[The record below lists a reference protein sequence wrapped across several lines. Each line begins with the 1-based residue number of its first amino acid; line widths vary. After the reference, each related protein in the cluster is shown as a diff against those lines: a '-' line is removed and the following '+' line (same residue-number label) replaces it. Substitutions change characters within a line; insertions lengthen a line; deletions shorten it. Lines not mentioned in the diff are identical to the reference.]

1 MDGKGGAEP
10 SVPTAE
16 PPPRKGVLF
25 RTPPCLRAFLADAG
39 QGLWQDVRE
48 NRFKACDNRDGSALT
63 FTDFPEYARNNFSHS
78 YGELS
83 KRTHREAL
91 QNVISWL
98 FFRERLVSGNHAIV
112 APEVPPEGTESE
124 DLRAVLAAPIASA
137 YYNKR

>member
-1 MDGKGGAEP
+1 
-10 SVPTAE
+10 
-16 PPPRKGVLF
+16 VLF

-39 QGLWQDVRE
+39 QGLWQDARE

-63 FTDFPEYARNNFSHS
+63 FTDFPEYARNNFSQS
-78 YGELS
+78 YGKLS
-83 KRTHREAL
+83 KRTRREAL

-98 FFRERLVSGNHAIV
+98 FFRESLISGDAIV

-137 YYNKR
+137 YYNNR